1 MNTSTPLTFTLDPE
15 LLEDFQGLMEHIG
28 LETHEALAEAMRA
41 WVNRNAVVY
50 GYGHGTEVANDGL

>member
-1 MNTSTPLTFTLDPE
+1 MNAPNAMTCAVDQD

-28 LETHEALAEAMRA
+28 LEPHEALAEAMRD

-50 GYGHGTEVANDGL
+50 GYGHGMEIANDGF